1 MKYVTDETIGNGL
14 IVEGGKLAVAA
25 DGETI
30 KLEDGKL
37 VASSREVSGGDL
49 LRLTDCKGLT
59 TLATVAKYPP
69 PDDPFGTDE
78 LAIVAASDLSDHLTI
93 GRGNRVWVN
102 VYRDYVYTNGF
113 ITLDLDNRLVL
124 RDALFINPHAAIDL
138 GQLNVMDAKYVG
150 LDTKFPNTAHAHHY
164 VLTFNLYNKP
174 RNLRGGTIWLRS
186 TASSESITGLMWVDR
201 TTLEE
206 VTPDGV
212 DIITD
217 NGSMGV
223 SAHSIDALNA
233 ASSGNY
239 LVFKHADDTNDYATT
254 YGSFEA
260 ELQGGLTVDS
270 YRWRFD
276 PAVDMGGVNWPLAS
290 TADDEYLVRRA
301 FTFKV
306 YG

>member
-14 IVEGGKLAVAA
+14 TVEDGKLAVAA

-30 KLEDGKL
+30 KVEDGKL

-49 LRLTDCKGLT
+49 LRLTDCKGLI

-69 PDDPFGTDE
+69 PSDQFDTDA
-78 LAIVAASDLSDHLTI
+78 LAIVAADDLSDHLTI

-102 VYRDYVYTNGF
+102 IYRDYVYTNGF
-113 ITLDLDNRLVL
+113 ITLDLENRLVL
-124 RDALFINPHAAIDL
+124 RDALFINPRAAIDL
-138 GQLNVMDAKYVG
+138 GQLNVMEAKSVG
-150 LDTKFPNTAHAHHY
+150 LDTAFPDTAHAHHY

-174 RNLRGGTIWLRS
+174 HNLKGGTIWLRS
-186 TASSESITGLMWVDR
+186 TASSETVTGLMWVNR

-206 VTPDGV
+206 VTPTDV
-212 DIITD
+212 DIISD
-217 NGSMGV
+217 GGNMGI
-223 SAHSIDALNA
+223 SARSIDALNA
-233 ASSGNY
+233 ASNGNY
-239 LVFKHADDTNDYATT
+239 LVFKHADDTNDYAAT

-270 YRWRFD
+270 SRWRFD

-290 TADDEYLVRRA
+290 TADDEYLARRA